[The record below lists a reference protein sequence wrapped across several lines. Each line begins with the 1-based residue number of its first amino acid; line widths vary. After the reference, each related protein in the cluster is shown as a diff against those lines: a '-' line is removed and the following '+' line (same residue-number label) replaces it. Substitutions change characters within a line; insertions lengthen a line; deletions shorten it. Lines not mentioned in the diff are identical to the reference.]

1 MRVCV
6 VSGLAQYCTQVGGES
21 RSHQFGRVAIEP
33 LSHQFKI
40 SLNMQQ
46 VKKRGRPRTNFDGV
60 NLAPDKIVKYA
71 VVDNVDEAEDASV
84 TEGSEM
90 GDNTDNT
97 TVACVESKQDVC
109 FVCGEDKLLMYCDF
123 PSCTKAYHYMCVMK
137 TCCNDFQKYD
147 INDNWYCPR
156 HLCTGCNALQ
166 QTNAS
171 IHTLLIPKSVQDN
184 CLSSNQN
191 INNNAY
197 YAAYDH
203 IIQKPLKFCDNCP
216 LSLCKDCELEYCNTD
231 NTEVFS
237 FSSVSLC
244 RNCNCG
250 SDTLLFAR
258 KLEAAWSFAVRNL
271 VNCAIPFLR
280 PLLPLTTSVSSDSSH
295 SKSLD
300 LLGILENIRKLKY
313 KTMSVIENDFVA
325 MRSEI
330 IKIVGHES
338 AILSAYD
345 SVIKCMTDRISSSSS
360 TLSNS
365 SNRKFSSLNSI
376 WRKECER
383 ALGRSVD
390 SPELCIPAR
399 SIETWTEII
408 SNKMNGDDCIWNN
421 IDNPI
426 QSILRAKGSNFN
438 LNNSVISTNMS
449 LLYADTEANRLHLGM
464 EGKASRETVTLQE
477 DCTDN
482 DNMFKFKEY
491 LANDEGIVVLDRLQ
505 SVCSH
510 ALHLG
515 LRMEEEYN
523 RSNIHIILNHDS
535 DEGTSAANEGEVSSI
550 PMLTVSELK
559 LIKELKLSNDNLKW
573 CIEQRKKVFDV
584 NRDRIK
590 ILEEALQKSIRA
602 LETEENMLLEDKNKV
617 SSCIQFDLL
626 HHSNTHLHP

>member
-1 MRVCV
+1 M
-6 VSGLAQYCTQVGGES
+6 L
-21 RSHQFGRVAIEP
+21 
-33 LSHQFKI
+33 
-40 SLNMQQ
+40 Q
-46 VKKRGRPRTNFDGV
+46 VKKRGRPRTNVDAASVAEKVG
-60 NLAPDKIVKYA
+60 KYA
-71 VVDNVDEAEDASV
+71 AVDNVDVAEDAGAIG
-84 TEGSEM
+84 ESEK
-90 GDNTDNT
+90 GDNADKT
-97 TVACVESKQDVC
+97 TVADVECKQDVC
-109 FVCGEDKLLMYCDF
+109 FVCGENKWLMYCDF

-171 IHTLLIPKSVQDN
+171 IHTLLIPKSVVDN
-184 CLSSNQN
+184 CLSSGRI

-216 LSLCKDCELEYCNTD
+216 LSLCKDCELEYCNSD

-237 FSSVSLC
+237 IANGLLC
-244 RNCNCG
+244 SNCSCD

-271 VNCAIPFLR
+271 VSCAIPFLR
-280 PLLPLTTSVSSDSSH
+280 PLLPLTHSTSTGATH
-295 SKSLD
+295 SKPSD
-300 LLGILENIRKLKY
+300 LIGILENIRKLKY
-313 KTMSVIENDFVA
+313 RTMSVIENDFAA
-325 MRSEI
+325 MRDEI
-330 IKIVGHES
+330 IKTVGNES
-338 AILSAYD
+338 MILSAYD
-345 SVIKCMTDRISSSSS
+345 SVIQCMTDHISSSSS
-360 TLSNS
+360 ITVSNKG
-365 SNRKFSSLNSI
+365 NRKFSILNSI

-383 ALGRSVD
+383 TLGRSVD
-390 SPELCIPAR
+390 SPELRIPAR
-399 SIETWTEII
+399 SIEIWTEII
-408 SNKMNGDDCIWNN
+408 SNKASGDGCTWNHA
-421 IDNPI
+421 INPI

-438 LNNSVISTNMS
+438 LNNSIISANMS
-449 LLYADTEANRLHLGM
+449 SLYADTEANRLHLGM
-464 EGKASRETVTLQE
+464 AGRASRETVTLQE

-535 DEGTSAANEGEVSSI
+535 DEGTSATNEGEVNSI
-550 PMLTVSELK
+550 PMLTVSELR

-573 CIEQRKKVFDV
+573 CIEKRKKVFDV

-590 ILEEALQKSIRA
+590 ILEEALQKSRLA
-602 LETEENMLLEDKNKV
+602 LETEEKLLVEDKNKV
-617 SSCIQFDLL
+617 SSYFLFDFTL